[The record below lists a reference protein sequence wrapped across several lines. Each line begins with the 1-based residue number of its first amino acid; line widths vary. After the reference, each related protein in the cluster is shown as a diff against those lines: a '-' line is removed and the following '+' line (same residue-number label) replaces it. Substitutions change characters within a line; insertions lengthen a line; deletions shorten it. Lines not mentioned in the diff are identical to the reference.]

1 VPAEW
6 REHRQPQ
13 AAIEEQP
20 VARAKRTDR
29 ADARRRY
36 RQTISGDIEGPDP
49 EEETPSAPAR
59 GQRPATAVPPRPS
72 LTAAFRGAYRRANI
86 REDIAALPGL
96 LRTRSFLGAIGLI
109 AVGAVAVAVDQ
120 QSTISAFLYQSLL
133 YPPAMAPIF
142 LVGFFA
148 RRASYLLGLIVS
160 LIDVAA
166 FTAVVYLIVP
176 AAAVTP
182 IEPGAQEQ
190 AVVSAISI
198 GPVSG
203 IFFAAAAAWYR
214 RFLNLSNTRAQ
225 QRRQANPRSGRPTRS

>member
-1 VPAEW
+1 M
-6 REHRQPQ
+6 
-13 AAIEEQP
+13 
-20 VARAKRTDR
+20 ARAKRTDR

-36 RQTISGDIEGPDP
+36 RQTISGDIEGLDP
-49 EEETPSAPAR
+49 EEETPAAQTR
-59 GQRPATAVPPRPS
+59 GQRPATAAVPPRPS
-72 LTAAFRGAYRRANI
+72 LTGAFRGAYRRANI

-96 LRTRSFLGAIGLI
+96 LRTRSFLGALGLI
-109 AVGAVAVAVDQ
+109 GVGAVAVAVDQ

-148 RRASYLLGLIVS
+148 KRASYLLGLIVS

-166 FTAVVYLIVP
+166 FTAVVYLVVP
-176 AAAVTP
+176 AAAATP

-190 AVVSAISI
+190 AVLSAISI

-225 QRRQANPRSGRPTRS
+225 QRRQTNPRSGRPARG